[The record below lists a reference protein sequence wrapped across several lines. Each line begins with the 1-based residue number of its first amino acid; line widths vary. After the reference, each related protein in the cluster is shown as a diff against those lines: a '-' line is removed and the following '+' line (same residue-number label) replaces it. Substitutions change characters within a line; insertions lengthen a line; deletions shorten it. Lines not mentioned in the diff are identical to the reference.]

1 MKKYR
6 GSFTIEAAFI
16 MPIVLLCICTA
27 IKIGIT
33 LFQEVKNTAEQIIEE
48 NQDELI
54 DYMYRKELLESLLK
68 K

>member
-1 MKKYR
+1 MRKYR

-16 MPIVLLCICTA
+16 MPLIFLCICIA
-27 IKIGIT
+27 IKSGVT
-33 LFQEVKNTAEQIIEE
+33 LYQEVKNTSEQIIEE
-48 NQDELI
+48 NQEELI